1 MLIRYFG
8 YAISIIL
15 FVLTFVFFIL
25 SIYFSYKETSNL
37 LPTQRSQ
44 RINAKYLFL
53 GFLNLSLSLF
63 VFLIT
68 ENGFSWDALLASAGL
83 LVMLSLFLG
92 VNYFIT
98 SKTTEY
104 LGKRGFSPDILR
116 KIKQIGETNNKSG
129 EQENSDDSK
138 RY

>member
-8 YAISIIL
+8 YAISIVL

-25 SIYFSYKETSNL
+25 SIYFSYKETNKL

-53 GFLNLSLSLF
+53 SFLYLSLSLF

-68 ENGFSWDALLASAGL
+68 ENGFSWDALLASVGL

-98 SKTTEY
+98 SKTTDY
-104 LGKRGFSPDILR
+104 LGKNGFSPDILS
-116 KIKQIGETNNKSG
+116 KIRQIGKTNKKSDR
-129 EQENSDDSK
+129 QENSDESK
-138 RY
+138 

>member
-8 YAISIIL
+8 YAILIIL

-25 SIYFSYKETSNL
+25 SIYLSHKETNNL
-37 LPTQRSQ
+37 LPSQRSQ

-53 GFLNLSLSLF
+53 SFLSLSLF
-63 VFLIT
+63 LFVLLIT
-68 ENGFSWDALLASAGL
+68 ENGFTWDALYASLGL

-92 VNYFIT
+92 VNFVVT

-104 LGKRGFSPDILR
+104 LNKRGVSSDILR
-116 KIKQIGETNNKSG
+116 KIKQIGKTNEKSG
-129 EQENSDDSK
+129 GQENSGHSK
-138 RY
+138 

>member
-25 SIYFSYKETSNL
+25 SIYFSYKETNNL

-44 RINAKYLFL
+44 RISAKYLFL
-53 GFLNLSLSLF
+53 SFLSLSLSLF

-68 ENGFSWDALLASAGL
+68 ENGFSWDTLLASVGL
-83 LVMLSLFLG
+83 LIMLSLFLG
-92 VNYFIT
+92 VNYFTT

-104 LGKRGFSPDILR
+104 LNKRGFSPDILR
-116 KIKQIGETNNKSG
+116 KIRQIGKANKKSG
-129 EQENSDDSK
+129 GQENSDDSK
-138 RY
+138 